1 MINNPPVPYN
11 GTRNE
16 SKLLKYI
23 RIISWANLIIGWLG
37 GAGFATEFQNPIFA
51 FWGIKRN
58 LVGLLGIIVFCLF
71 CFGIFYTY
79 VPLGI
84 ILPFTIMIT
93 TQTTAGSS
101 AKVTTKLWVYRE
113 RYM

>member
-37 GAGFATEFQNPIFA
+37 GAGFTTEFQNPIFA
-51 FWGIKRN
+51 F
-58 LVGLLGIIVFCLF
+58 
-71 CFGIFYTY
+71 
-79 VPLGI
+79 LGI
-84 ILPFTIMIT
+84 ILGAI
-93 TQTTAGSS
+93 S
-101 AKVTTKLWVYRE
+101 AVAWRALAVIVEACDKYLTSK
-113 RYM
+113 